1 MKDVKMGSG
10 VGWGERARSERE
22 RGREREKLMRAFWS
36 GIGVQA
42 KTDRNED
49 V

>member
-22 RGREREKLMRAFWS
+22 SGGEREVNESFLVRNR
-36 GIGVQA
+36 GTGE
-42 KTDRNED
+42 DRQK
-49 V
+49 